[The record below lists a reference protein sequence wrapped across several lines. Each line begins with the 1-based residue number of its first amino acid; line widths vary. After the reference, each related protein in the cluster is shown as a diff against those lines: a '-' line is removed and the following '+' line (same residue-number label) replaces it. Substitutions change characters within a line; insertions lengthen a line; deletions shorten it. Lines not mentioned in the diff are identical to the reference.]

1 MLAST
6 FVGSKL
12 SGSSFLA
19 GRQLQQQRAAAP
31 AVPLGPLTIEAAHK
45 KGAGS
50 TKSECQHDSG
60 VLQQAAEESSRR
72 QSGCRRSTRM
82 SQQPHYAC
90 VLQKLHCF
98 QLAAAPQPHSS
109 QQQVC
114 SPAASLN
121 SASSAQPVTSHALS
135 EQPSATNFVC
145 PAADGRDSVSK
156 RRGVKVYGGQ
166 PVNAGGIIIRQLGTK
181 VGRFT
186 VGRLLWDVGWQS
198 LSHAGDCFTVAA
210 VAWEADVG

>member
-60 VLQQAAEESSRR
+60 VPQQAAEESLRR
-72 QSGCRRSTRM
+72 QSGCRHSM
-82 SQQPHYAC
+82 AC
-90 VLQKLHCF
+90 PNSHTTPAYCKSCVVNNVLQ
-98 QLAAAPQPHSS
+98 PR
-109 QQQVC
+109 
-114 SPAASLN
+114 SLTQ
-121 SASSAQPVTSHALS
+121 ASSKCAARHK
-135 EQPSATNFVC
+135 PS
-145 PAADGRDSVSK
+145 P
-156 RRGVKVYGGQ
+156 
-166 PVNAGGIIIRQLGTK
+166 L
-181 VGRFT
+181 
-186 VGRLLWDVGWQS
+186 
-198 LSHAGDCFTVAA
+198 
-210 VAWEADVG
+210 